1 MITTAPP
8 GHPVTESPV
17 PRTLVATT
25 GDEPAVAETTPGRAA
40 GTALHRPA
48 DAAVRP
54 ADVAISRRTDAAVR
68 PTDAAITRRAGAVP
82 RRLIGTAAVLLGV
95 LQVLALDERNPL
107 TRTLSSYEYTRWGWL
122 FPASLVVLGI
132 GIAVLAARLDG
143 RLRAARALLAGAA
156 GASFV
161 TAAFPSGDVLGQD
174 YWPGEVHRWG
184 SIALMVLV
192 LAGALCLLPRGLAD
206 HARSPIVR
214 LVTVGSVA
222 GLLFLAGQT
231 MKPAVPLVVGF
242 APLAG
247 GLTQRILVAAVAGV
261 LLIVAAH
268 AAGHRLTAVR
278 APDVRPRS
286 GAREAF

>member
-1 MITTAPP
+1 M
-8 GHPVTESPV
+8 
-17 PRTLVATT
+17 
-25 GDEPAVAETTPGRAA
+25 
-40 GTALHRPA
+40 
-48 DAAVRP
+48 
-54 ADVAISRRTDAAVR
+54 ISRT
-68 PTDAAITRRAGAVP
+68 TDAAITRRAGAVP

-143 RLRAARALLAGAA
+143 RLRAARVLLAGAA

-192 LAGALCLLPRGLAD
+192 LAGALCLLPRGLAE

-214 LVTVGSVA
+214 LVTVGSLA
-222 GLLFLAGQT
+222 GLLFLAGQA
-231 MKPAVPLVVGF
+231 MKPAVPQVVGF

>member
-8 GHPVTESPV
+8 GHPVTESPI

-48 DAAVRP
+48 DAGVRP
-54 ADVAISRRTDAAVR
+54 TDAMISRT
-68 PTDAAITRRAGAVP
+68 TDAAITRRAGAVP

-107 TRTLSSYEYTRWGWL
+107 TRTLSSYEYTRWGGL

-143 RLRAARALLAGAA
+143 RLRAARVLLAGAA

-192 LAGALCLLPRGLAD
+192 LAGALCLLPRGLAE

-214 LVTVGSVA
+214 LVTVGSLA
-222 GLLFLAGQT
+222 GLLFLAGQA
-231 MKPAVPLVVGF
+231 MKPAVPQVVGF

>member
-48 DAAVRP
+48 DAGVRP
-54 ADVAISRRTDAAVR
+54 TDAMISRT
-68 PTDAAITRRAGAVP
+68 TDAAITRRAGAVP

-143 RLRAARALLAGAA
+143 RLRAARVLLAGAA

-192 LAGALCLLPRGLAD
+192 LAGALCLLPRGLAE

-214 LVTVGSVA
+214 LVTVGSLA
-222 GLLFLAGQT
+222 GLLFLAGQA
-231 MKPAVPLVVGF
+231 MKPAVPQVVGF